1 MPHVARKSEQVD
13 HIGRCGG
20 GRRIGRGGGRRCDG
34 GGRCGR
40 GCGLLHSR
48 CGERL
53 LRLLGD
59 GGDLLSGV
67 LGDGGDPLPTY
78 PPAGWRLA
86 AYPLPT
92 YPKFGIG
99 TLPYPPKN
107 PNPVLWSPRQPSALS
122 RNSPS
127 SYTPPQGPDVDSQT
141 GETVKPLLPSPDFRP
156 S

>member
-1 MPHVARKSEQVD
+1 MSQESQNKSTTLVGAAVGAEL
-13 HIGRCGG
+13 GG
-20 GRRIGRGGGRRCDG
+20 AAGVGATAGAAGAGAASSTVG
-34 GGRCGR
+34 AASGSSGS
-40 GCGLLHSR
+40 LAT
-48 CGERL
+48 
-53 LRLLGD
+53 D

-107 PNPVLWSPRQPSALS
+107 PNPERTNP
-122 RNSPS
+122 
-127 SYTPPQGPDVDSQT
+127 
-141 GETVKPLLPSPDFRP
+141 
-156 S
+156 